1 MTTNYLLLELQFCLH
16 IDARW
21 PDLCD
26 LCVTVLPLSLA
37 GALVTVLNDLISL
50 VFFRVEIHLS
60 LEQLIRVLCWEIK
73 VTSLEDECWL
83 VLN

>member
-16 IDARW
+16 IDACW